1 MRSSRAVLITVLFGV
16 LATNLTFTIFNVA
29 LVDIATSLHT
39 TSSILTWAI
48 TGPLLV
54 VGVAA
59 PILGKLGDVHG
70 HRRVFLIGV
79 VGSLACAALT
89 VVAWNA
95 GSLIIARL
103 FSGLGGAAMTTSS
116 WALLFRV
123 YPVGERTKVLG
134 WWSLVAAGGPVIGV
148 AFGGPIVQAFGW
160 RWIFV
165 IQIPL
170 ILVSLVASYLIL
182 PETERAPSEPVDW
195 WGGGLLAFAVG
206 ALLLSVNRAGT
217 GLTRPL
223 VVVPFVAAV
232 ATLPLFVRT
241 ERRALSPV
249 LPLEWLRRRTFVLP
263 CVAMFAL
270 NFAYMGGF
278 FLTPLFLEQGLNY
291 SVGSAGLFQIARPL
305 AFAIAAPAAGYI
317 AVRTGTRATTLA
329 GSLLMIGSMI
339 IFATLEPG
347 AAVIVIIVALV
358 VSGAANGLATPS
370 VSTMVADSVDSHQLG
385 SANGALQVVTQVGV
399 VIGIQV
405 MQSVQASR
413 QAVSGVVGSYQA
425 AYLVGAAVCLVA
437 VVAAIKIR
445 PIWNARPALETAL
458 DLDV

>member
-1 MRSSRAVLITVLFGV
+1 VLFGV

-29 LVDIATSLHT
+29 LVEIATSLHT

-95 GSLIIARL
+95 GSLIVARL
-103 FSGLGGAAMTTSS
+103 FSGLGSAAMTTSS

-148 AFGGPIVQAFGW
+148 ALGGPIVQLFGW

-165 IQIPL
+165 IQVPL
-170 ILVSLVASYLIL
+170 IVVSLVASYLIL
-182 PETERAPSEPVDW
+182 PETDRSPSEPVDW
-195 WGGGLLAFAVG
+195 WGGALLAFAVG

-223 VVVPFVAAV
+223 VVVPFLAAA
-232 ATLPLFVRT
+232 ATVPLFVRA
-241 ERRALSPV
+241 ERRAVSPV
-249 LPLEWLRRRTFVLP
+249 LPLEWLRRRSFVLP

-291 SVGSAGLFQIARPL
+291 SVGAAGFFQIARPL

-329 GSLLMIGSMI
+329 GSLLMIVSMV

-347 AAVIVIIVALV
+347 AAVVVIVVALA

-413 QAVSGVVGSYQA
+413 QAVSGVVGSYQV

-437 VVAAIKIR
+437 VAAAIKVR
-445 PIWNARPALETAL
+445 PIWSSGPAVQTAL
-458 DLDV
+458 DLDLDV